1 MTEPTSILYTEPRET
16 MNAKDLSEAKDP
28 DLRASLGALRR
39 AAQQARKRAI
49 QTETNLVIVKDG
61 RMQRISADEL
71 RQQAKV
77 EEALPT

>member
-1 MTEPTSILYTEPRET
+1 MST
-16 MNAKDLSEAKDP
+16 KDISNAKDP

-39 AAQQARKRAI
+39 AAQQARKTAI

-71 RQQAKV
+71 RQQANTEKT
-77 EEALPT
+77 LKP